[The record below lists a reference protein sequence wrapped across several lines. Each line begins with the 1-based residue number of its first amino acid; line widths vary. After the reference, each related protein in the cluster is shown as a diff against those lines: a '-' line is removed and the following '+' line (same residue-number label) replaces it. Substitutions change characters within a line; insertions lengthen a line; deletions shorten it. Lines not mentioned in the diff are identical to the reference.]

1 MAARH
6 TFVAFNR
13 PRRKRNASWNRAI
26 PRGGLGGNLRENPP
40 RYRQRT
46 VMPRRATPSLAA
58 TPRVAGTPGVLSK
71 LTNHSSWISRF
82 DALTKLLEF
91 IGFNGGRFRERHDLL
106 FRGSRI
112 VAVLGFSDIG
122 KVVRWQ
128 PELVYEELYE
138 ELEDADNLDQP
149 VRQMLQSR
157 VLVIDSA
164 TLPPEARLA
173 VAEVSQTANGFR
185 VKMHDKHAALVSI
198 GKHLGMFTDQ
208 VQVRARYAISD
219 QPMSAEEWKK
229 QYVKEG

>member
-13 PRRKRNASWNRAI
+13 PRRKRNASWNRAV
-26 PRGGLGGNLRENPP
+26 PRGGLGGNLLENPP

-112 VAVLGFSDIG
+112 LAVLGFSDIG
-122 KVVRWQ
+122 KVVRWR
-128 PELVYEELYE
+128 PEPSTRR
-138 ELEDADNLDQP
+138 LEDADNPDQP
-149 VRQMLQSR
+149 ARQVLQSR

-164 TLPPEARLA
+164 TPPEARLA
-173 VAEVSQTANGFR
+173 VAT
-185 VKMHDKHAALVSI
+185 
-198 GKHLGMFTDQ
+198 
-208 VQVRARYAISD
+208 VRPRTVCA
-219 QPMSAEEWKK
+219 
-229 QYVKEG
+229 